1 MNETKTKQSVT
12 QQKSN
17 WKPWQIVLVVILG
30 LCALPVVVPV
40 GIGLLAAAVGIAMAL
55 GACVLGL
62 LACSAACGIGMI
74 LVLAA
79 LLLGGLLFIG
89 TGIVS
94 MFHAVGS
101 GFAILGSGFMMTGS
115 AILIGLVWLIW
126 KGILWIRSKAGGKK
140 KAGIAEQEPEAA
152 PGEQMTGTSAA
163 ETDSNGFHLLE
174 KKEADSD
181 EK

>member
-1 MNETKTKQSVT
+1 
-12 QQKSN
+12 
-17 WKPWQIVLVVILG
+17 
-30 LCALPVVVPV
+30 
-40 GIGLLAAAVGIAMAL
+40 
-55 GACVLGL
+55 
-62 LACSAACGIGMI
+62 
-74 LVLAA
+74 
-79 LLLGGLLFIG
+79 
-89 TGIVS
+89 

-115 AILIGLVWLIW
+115 AILGTALLIGLVWLIW
-126 KGILWIRSKAGGKK
+126 KGILWIRS
-140 KAGIAEQEPEAA
+140 AEPEPEAA

>member
-17 WKPWQIVLVVILG
+17 WKPWQIVLVILLG

-40 GIGLLAAAVGIAMAL
+40 GFGLLAAAVGIAVAL

-79 LLLGGLLFIG
+79 LL
-89 TGIVS
+89 
-94 MFHAVGS
+94 
-101 GFAILGSGFMMTGS
+101 
-115 AILIGLVWLIW
+115 IGLVWLIW
-126 KGILWIRSKAGGKK
+126 KGILWIRSKVGGKK
-140 KAGIAEQEPEAA
+140 KAGSAEPEPEAA